1 MYNYSVQSCRYYGR
15 ICFSY
20 SYILS
25 VCPDYGHIT
34 TNIGIMAMKFKLVT
48 RKNMG
53 PDQKDIPEK
62 KYAQMVCG
70 DYVPFEDF
78 LEEVGDS
85 TGVGSAGSKAVIDR
99 MVVVLVRHLRHGRRV
114 QVGEL
119 GHFRYNFGS
128 SGVEKEDDFVTSMI
142 REPRVRFYPGK
153 ALRVAKSRTS
163 FEKISLTEK
172 AEEGDDDDRPVI
184 E

>member
-1 MYNYSVQSCRYYGR
+1 M
-15 ICFSY
+15 
-20 SYILS
+20 
-25 VCPDYGHIT
+25 CPDNGHIT

-128 SGVEKEDDFVTSMI
+128 SGVEKEDDFATSMI

-163 FEKISLTEK
+163 FERISLTEK